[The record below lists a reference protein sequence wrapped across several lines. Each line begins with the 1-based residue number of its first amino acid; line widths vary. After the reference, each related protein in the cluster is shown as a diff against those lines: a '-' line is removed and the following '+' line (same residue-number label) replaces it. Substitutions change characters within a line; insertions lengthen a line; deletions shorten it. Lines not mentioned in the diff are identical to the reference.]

1 MTIAEALAKSADVT
15 AQVNGSL
22 DAFFR
27 QRIAEE
33 TDPAARQVLLCLR
46 ELTMNGG
53 KRIRPLFCY
62 WGWYGAGGSADDA
75 DIIEVAAAL
84 ELFHTAA
91 LIHDD
96 IIDDSDLRRGR
107 PSVHLSLGKWH
118 TEQGWQGESRRFG
131 QNGALL
137 AGDACLVW
145 SEQVFQDSPLVRG
158 SARARRLFGRLRI
171 SALYG
176 EFLDLVG
183 ESRGGRLAD
192 ALKIVRHK
200 TASYTI
206 RYPLQIGAALAG
218 ADEALLGAYDTFG
231 LLLGEAFQ
239 LRDDVIGLFGAP
251 ELTGKEPLDDAR
263 KGKPTALIAMAREL
277 ADPAQYARLDLLY
290 GSERLGLDDLAE
302 LRNVVRATGA
312 HAAIER
318 MIGERHAGAI
328 QAVRAAGLHPSALNE
343 LESLAA
349 ACVHRER

>member
-1 MTIAEALAKSADVT
+1 MTITDALTESATVT
-15 AQVNGSL
+15 ARVDRSL
-22 DAFFR
+22 EVFLQR
-27 QRIAEE
+27 RIADE
-33 TDPAARQVLLCLR
+33 TDPAAHQLLVVLRDFIL
-46 ELTMNGG
+46 NGG
-53 KRIRPLFCY
+53 KRVRPLFCY
-62 WGWYGAGGSADDA
+62 WGWRGAGGSADDPDLIA
-75 DIIEVAAAL
+75 VAAAL
-84 ELFHTAA
+84 ELFHAAA

-107 PSVHLSLGKWH
+107 PTVHLSLGKWH
-118 TEQGWQGESRRFG
+118 AEQDWQGESQAFG
-131 QNGALL
+131 HHGALL

-145 SEQVFQDSPLVRG
+145 SEEMFNDSPLVVRG
-158 SARARRLFGRLRI
+158 ERARRLFARLRT

-183 ESRGGRLAD
+183 EARGGRLAD

-206 RYPLQIGAALAG
+206 RYPLQIGGALAG
-218 ADEALLGAYDTFG
+218 ADEALLAAYDTFG

-263 KGKPTALIAMAREL
+263 KGKPTALIAVARKM
-277 ADPAQYARLDLLY
+277 ADPVQHARLDLLY

-302 LRNVVRATGA
+302 LRDVVRATGA
-312 HAAIER
+312 PTVIER
-318 MIGERHAGAI
+318 MIGERHTGAVQALRGAGI
-328 QAVRAAGLHPSALNE
+328 QPPALAE

>member
-1 MTIAEALAKSADVT
+1 MTLTDALTENATVT
-15 AQVNGSL
+15 ARIDRSL
-22 DAFFR
+22 GTFLR

-33 TDPAARQVLLCLR
+33 SDPAAGQVLALLR
-46 ELTMNGG
+46 DFILNGG

-62 WGWYGAGGSADDA
+62 WGWRGAGGSADDT
-75 DIIEVAAAL
+75 DVIEVATAL
-84 ELFHTAA
+84 ELFHAAA

-96 IIDDSDLRRGR
+96 IVDDSDLRRGR
-107 PSVHLSLGKWH
+107 PTVHLSLDKWH
-118 TEQGWQGESRRFG
+118 TEQGWQGESRAFG
-131 QNGALL
+131 QHGALL

-145 SEQVFQDSPLVRG
+145 SEEIFHNSPLVIRG
-158 SARARRLFGRLRI
+158 ERARRLFARLRT

-183 ESRGGRLAD
+183 EARGGRLSD
-192 ALKIVRHK
+192 ALKIVRYK

-206 RYPLQIGAALAG
+206 RYPLQIGGALAG
-218 ADEALLGAYDTFG
+218 ADEALLAAYDTFG

-263 KGKPTALIAMAREL
+263 KGKPTALITVARKL
-277 ADPAQYARLDLLY
+277 ADPAQHARLDLLY

-302 LRNVVRATGA
+302 LRDVVRATGA
-312 HAAIER
+312 PTVIER
-318 MIGERHAGAI
+318 MIGERHAGAV
-328 QAVRAAGLHPSALNE
+328 QALRGAGLQPAAQTE